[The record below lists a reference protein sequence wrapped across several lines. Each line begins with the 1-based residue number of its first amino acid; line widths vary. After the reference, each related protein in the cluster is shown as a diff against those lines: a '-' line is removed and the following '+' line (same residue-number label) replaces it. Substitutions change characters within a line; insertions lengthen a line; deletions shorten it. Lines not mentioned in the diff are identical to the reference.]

1 MGDWTVKRRMAA
13 LALGLVV
20 VAIGLGL
27 VALQVGLRRLAEE
40 DVPYA
45 MKPILV
51 SLIMYAE
58 ANCGFFPE
66 ANGAAGI
73 ARLFE
78 AGTIPWRDRKRIQHP
93 NAAVAVESGS
103 PITEAEV
110 GYIYL
115 GGHSRNAPAD
125 TIVLI
130 EKNRFSCDDGCVG
143 YLDGRVLRVRGKRW
157 REVAESVT
165 IQQK

>member
-1 MGDWTVKRRMAA
+1 
-13 LALGLVV
+13 
-20 VAIGLGL
+20 
-27 VALQVGLRRLAEE
+27 
-40 DVPYA
+40 
-45 MKPILV
+45 
-51 SLIMYAE
+51 
-58 ANCGFFPE
+58 
-66 ANGAAGI
+66 
-73 ARLFE
+73 
-78 AGTIPWRDRKRIQHP
+78 
-93 NAAVAVESGS
+93 VETGS
-103 PITEAEV
+103 PITEAGV

-115 GGHSRNAPAD
+115 RGHSRNAPAD